1 MPNNIAIWEKL
12 GFTGPMGNL
21 YTPIEIKNAVM
32 TKQYFA
38 IFISLHLNLLSDRLL
53 QYHFKIICLVGL
65 LIYSNIHLENES
77 GVRLY

>member
-1 MPNNIAIWEKL
+1 MPTNIAIWEKL

-21 YTPIEIKNAVM
+21 YMPIEIKNAVI

-53 QYHFKIICLVGL
+53 QFLFTLIRLAGL
-65 LIYSNIHLENES
+65 LIYSNNHLENES
-77 GVRLY
+77 SVRLY